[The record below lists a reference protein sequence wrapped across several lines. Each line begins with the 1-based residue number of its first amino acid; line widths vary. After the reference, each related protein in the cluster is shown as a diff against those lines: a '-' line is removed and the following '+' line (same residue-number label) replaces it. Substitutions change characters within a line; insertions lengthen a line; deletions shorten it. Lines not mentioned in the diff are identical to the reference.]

1 MTISVNERE
10 LQQVIDKL
18 VREEKLERITTE
30 NGEPGIRLVKKEKSV
45 SAAAE
50 TLTLFTPRD

>member
-30 NGEPGIRLVKKEKSV
+30 NGEPGIRLVKKEKASV
-45 SAAAE
+45 P
-50 TLTLFTPRD
+50 LLRH